1 MLAGVQK
8 FKRRSCV
15 QNPVACT
22 CKNGKYLGSIIDD
35 SVITCDEIIDAVA
48 KSYVKVTKFVLAKTV
63 PTKSTSKKLL
73 QQISIFF

>member
-35 SVITCDEIIDAVA
+35 SVITCDEIIDGVA

-63 PTKSTSKKLL
+63 PPKSTSKKLL